1 MNTMKMKKK
10 EMEAN
15 PMKRTNHTKV
25 TTSPQRQVAGLNCPQ
40 CHTFIP
46 IAITELLRAMSLV
59 CPCCQL
65 RLSIDPQKS
74 QTALD
79 ALGKIQAAQRQLEHP

>member
-1 MNTMKMKKK
+1 MNTMKKKK
-10 EMEAN
+10 MEAN
-15 PMKRTNHTKV
+15 PMKRMNHTTV

-46 IAITELLRAMSLV
+46 TSITELLSSMALV

-65 RLSIDPQKS
+65 RLSIDPQNSK
-74 QTALD
+74 TALD
-79 ALGKIQAAQRQLEHP
+79 ALDKIQAAQRQLEHP